1 MINGG
6 KVYYI
11 FRNLNDN
18 KDIRLNDNLIR
29 LNDNLIRIIQQYNI
43 NVFSKIE
50 LLAELKKSIYGIY
63 WRLNIKNK
71 WKKIKNFKNKFECK
85 NYWAVVQY

>member
-29 LNDNLIRIIQQYNI
+29 IIIVY
-43 NVFSKIE
+43 
-50 LLAELKKSIYGIY
+50 LLT
-63 WRLNIKNK
+63 
-71 WKKIKNFKNKFECK
+71 
-85 NYWAVVQY
+85 